1 MEVEAFDS
9 MDARNVQGDVY
20 EPTLSIT
27 VREEIVDLY
36 NYGLQTSDISRKY
49 REFSFIFTKGKSE
62 WTEMAP
68 KILRVNTTLLDPIK
82 IRDFKWG
89 YGWQITIINSTL

>member
-9 MDARNVQGDVY
+9 MDARNVQGGVY

-49 REFSFIFTKGKSE
+49 REFSCRQS
-62 WTEMAP
+62 
-68 KILRVNTTLLDPIK
+68 
-82 IRDFKWG
+82 
-89 YGWQITIINSTL
+89 

>member
-1 MEVEAFDS
+1 MEVEAFDR
-9 MDARNVQGDVY
+9 MDARNVQGGVY

-49 REFSFIFTKGKSE
+49 REFSCRQSQTKGRSG
-62 WTEMAP
+62 WTKMAP
-68 KILRVNTTLLDPIK
+68 KKLLAWTPLDLI
-82 IRDFKWG
+82 
-89 YGWQITIINSTL
+89 